1 MKARTMVLGC
11 LAGVVILAMGYPDG
25 GNRDS
30 QAQSKGDTPSSKIG
44 TVSILKIFHDCK
56 RSAAHRTEF
65 LTWQDRIRAELKKL
79 SKEIEDQQVVLKAL
93 KPESSDYLIRR
104 KELID
109 KRVRLEAQQ
118 KFNEEQAILKQ
129 YKLSKE
135 LYQDI
140 LRITSE
146 LAEQKG
152 LDLVLEKDEIDE
164 ISLSVNEI
172 SRTMSTHKVLY
183 SGGCVDITDEVV
195 ARLDKE

>member
-1 MKARTMVLGC
+1 MKVKTMVLSW
-11 LAGVVILAMGYPDG
+11 LAGVVIMAMVFEY
-25 GNRDS
+25 S
-30 QAQSKGDTPSSKIG
+30 QAQPKTNTPSSKIG
-44 TVSILKIFHDCK
+44 IVSILKVFRDSK
-56 RSAAHRTEF
+56 RSDAHRNE
-65 LTWQDRIRAELKKL
+65 LLAERNKISAAWKTL
-79 SKEIEDQQVVLKAL
+79 SEEIAAQEAGLKAL
-93 KPESSDYLIRR
+93 KPESSDYLAQR

-109 KRVRLEAQQ
+109 KRVRLEVQQ

-129 YKLSKE
+129 YKWSKE

-183 SGGCVDITDEVV
+183 SGGCIDISDEVV

>member
-1 MKARTMVLGC
+1 MVLGC
-11 LAGVVILAMGYPDG
+11 LAGVVILAMGYEY
-25 GNRDS
+25 S

-44 TVSILKIFHDCK
+44 IVSILKVFRDCK
-56 RSAAHRTEF
+56 RSAAHRIEF
-65 LTWQDRIRAELKKL
+65 NAEKIKIRAVLKTL
-79 SKEIEDQQVVLKAL
+79 SKEIEAQEAGLKAL
-93 KPESSDYLIRR
+93 KPESSDYLAKR

-109 KRVRLEAQQ
+109 KRARLEAEQ
-118 KFNEEQAILKQ
+118 KFYEEQAILKQ

-152 LDLVLEKDEIDE
+152 LDVVLEKDEIDE

-183 SGGCVDITDEVV
+183 SGGCVDISDEVL

>member
-11 LAGVVILAMGYPDG
+11 LAGVVILAMGYEY
-25 GNRDS
+25 S

-44 TVSILKIFHDCK
+44 IVSILKVFRDCK

-65 LTWQDRIRAELKKL
+65 NAERSKIRAALKTL
-79 SKEIEDQQVVLKAL
+79 SKEIEAQEAGLRAL
-93 KPESSDYLIRR
+93 KPESSDYLVQR

-109 KRVRLEAQQ
+109 KQVRLEAQQ
-118 KFNEEQAILKQ
+118 KFYEEQAILKQ

-164 ISLSVNEI
+164 ISLSVNKI
-172 SRTMSTHKVLY
+172 SLTMSTHKVLY
-183 SGGCVDITDEVV
+183 SGGCIDISDEVV

>member
-44 TVSILKIFHDCK
+44 IVSILKVFRDSK
-56 RSAAHRTEF
+56 RSDAHRNE
-65 LTWQDRIRAELKKL
+65 LLAERNKIRAAWKTL
-79 SKEIEDQQVVLKAL
+79 SQEIEAQEAGLKAL
-93 KPESSDYLIRR
+93 KPESSDYLAQR
-104 KELID
+104 KKLID
-109 KRVRLEAQQ
+109 KQVRLEAQQ
-118 KFNEEQAILKQ
+118 KFNEEQMILKR
-129 YKLSKE
+129 YKFSKE

-146 LAEQKG
+146 LAKQKG

-183 SGGCVDITDEVV
+183 SGGCVDISDEVV

>member
-1 MKARTMVLGC
+1 MKVKTMVLSC
-11 LAGVVILAMGYPDG
+11 LTGVVIMAMVFEY
-25 GNRDS
+25 S

-44 TVSILKIFHDCK
+44 IVSILKVFRDCK
-56 RSAAHRTEF
+56 RSAVHRTEF
-65 LTWQDRIRAELKKL
+65 LTWQDRIRAELKNL
-79 SKEIEDQQVVLKAL
+79 SKDIAAQEAGLKAF
-93 KPESSDYLIRR
+93 KPESSDYLAQR

-109 KRVRLEAQQ
+109 KQARLEAEQ
-118 KFNEEQAILKQ
+118 KFYEEQAILKQ

-183 SGGCVDITDEVV
+183 SGGCIDISGEVV

>member
-1 MKARTMVLGC
+1 MKVKTMVLSC
-11 LAGVVILAMGYPDG
+11 LAGVVIMAMVFEY
-25 GNRDS
+25 S
-30 QAQSKGDTPSSKIG
+30 QAQSKSNTPSSKIG
-44 TVSILKIFHDCK
+44 IVSILKVFRDSK

-65 LTWQDRIRAELKKL
+65 NAEQSKIRAALKTL
-79 SKEIEDQQVVLKAL
+79 SKDIAAQEARLKAL
-93 KPESSDYLIRR
+93 KPESSDYLAQR

-129 YKLSKE
+129 YKWSKE

-146 LAEQKG
+146 LAEQNG
-152 LDLVLEKDEIDE
+152 LDLVLEKNEIDE

-183 SGGCVDITDEVV
+183 SGGCVDISDEVV